1 MKDFKEEVGKNS
13 KDTSGILEEL
23 RSLMFRHVVEKG
35 KEVGSSSEG
44 GNKVENR
51 VSQSNSVSSKA
62 NQAKNKGILGIVFT
76 LYLVNEVTQM
86 LSKIELATFE
96 GKEPRVWLVEEVC
109 GIF

>member
-1 MKDFKEEVGKNS
+1 M
-13 KDTSGILEEL
+13 
-23 RSLMFRHVVEKG
+23 
-35 KEVGSSSEG
+35 
-44 GNKVENR
+44 
-51 VSQSNSVSSKA
+51 SSKA